1 MKIEAKGIPLPKFVR
16 KAWFWWFLL
25 FLFIGFVILCNNAEA
40 AQYDFIRS
48 KFATYLSQFVN
59 KMMSS
64 GSAINKFAWSIFAF
78 LSMMMFVQQYL
89 IFIRKPDP
97 FEHMTALCYWFV
109 GLGLMTSYDIATQTF
124 WGIAEGLSYEMQ
136 YAFVGNND
144 PLFILQWIKKVTMAI
159 KVSDVGIFDAL
170 DMVALSFCW
179 LVIGIALDCVM
190 YLGSIWA
197 VFGYGLSKIVGF
209 LFIPFI
215 LLPGTRKLFDGW
227 VRFFTGFIVLAVVVK
242 ITGILGCLIF
252 QAQLESIGVG
262 FTSVLSDP
270 QNVVEIG
277 EQNIGYM
284 SELIGTGIVA
294 ILFVLSAFKF
304 AASLSAGV
312 GSAGGGIGGAI
323 KMGIKVATGKVV

>member
-1 MKIEAKGIPLPKFVR
+1 MIIEAKGIPLPKFMR
-16 KAWFWWFLL
+16 KAWFYWFLL
-25 FLFIGFVILCNNAEA
+25 FLFIAYVMLCANAEA

-48 KFATYLSQFVN
+48 KFASYLSQFVG
-59 KMMSS
+59 KMTSS
-64 GSAINKFAWSIFAF
+64 GSAINKFAWAMFAF
-78 LSMMMFVQQYL
+78 LSMAMFIQQYL
-89 IFIRKPDP
+89 IFIRQPDP
-97 FEHMTALCYWFV
+97 FEHMMAMGYWFI
-109 GLGLMTSYDIATQTF
+109 GFGLMASYDIATQTF

-136 YAFVGNND
+136 SSFVGNND
-144 PLFILQWIKKVTMAI
+144 PLFILQWIRKVTMAI

-179 LVIGIALDCVM
+179 LIIGIALDCVM

-197 VFGYGLSKIVGF
+197 VFGYGLAKIVGF

-215 LLPGTRKLFDGW
+215 LLKGTRNLFDGW

-242 ITGILGCLIF
+242 VTGILGCLIF

-284 SELIGTGIVA
+284 TEIIGTGIVA

-304 AASLSAGV
+304 AASLAAGV
-312 GSAGGGIGGAI
+312 GSAGGGFGAMI
-323 KMGIKVATGKVV
+323 KMGVKAATGKVV